1 MAKFFNKVYLH
12 AYKRGN
18 IVWVKGTIKNQSHY
32 RMSTSK
38 EFSKAN
44 MNYVEKHWEDLLK
57 EHFEKEN
64 YFLQRKAMLTF
75 CEFLPRSLEL
85 RSETASEGSVR
96 DYESS
101 INKHIIPMFGNDKFD
116 EITIPKI
123 KDWQKS
129 LREEAKLAQK
139 TIIGLRAMFSG
150 VLNHAIEEG
159 VATANVISQTKAPDK
174 KLFIQYDEFGNLL
187 DHKGR
192 EIDDDTLDPFTLD
205 DVWKLIDAAEGQF
218 KLILTILFFT
228 GMRTGEMVTL
238 KWSDID
244 WNNETIHIQRANN
257 SSHEIGTTKTGVS
270 RKVTILPIVMNAL
283 REQYKDTGLQGGFI
297 FLAQDGG
304 RYKTYDTFRKYHW
317 KNLLLRTGY
326 AYRKFYQ
333 TRHTFASIMLSKGE
347 DIIWVSKIMLGH
359 SEVATTYKFYARYI
373 QSSDKKHAG
382 FLDDECTNNVQNINL
397 KSESA

>member
-1 MAKFFNKVYLH
+1 MFFNKNYEH
-12 AYKRGN
+12 AYKRGKT
-18 IVWVKGTIKNQSHY
+18 VWVQGTIKNHIHH
-32 RMSTSK
+32 RMTTGK

-44 MNYVEKHWEDLLK
+44 MNYVEKHWELLLE
-57 EHFEKEN
+57 EHFEKEKT
-64 YFLQRKAMLTF
+64 LVERKAMLTF
-75 CEFLPRSLEL
+75 REFLPRSLEL
-85 RSETASEGSVR
+85 RTETASEGSIR

-101 INKHIIPMFGNDKFD
+101 INKHIIPTFGDCKFD

-123 KDWQKS
+123 KDWQKC
-129 LREEAKLAQK
+129 LRTESKLAQK

-159 VATANVISQTKAPDK
+159 IASTNAISQTKAPDK
-174 KLFIQYDEFGNLL
+174 KLFIKYDEFGNLL
-187 DHKGR
+187 DNKGR
-192 EIDDDTLDPFTLD
+192 EINDDKLDPFALE

-218 KLILTILFFT
+218 KLMLTVLFFT

-257 SSHEIGTTKTGVS
+257 SSHKIGTTKTGVS
-270 RKVTILPIVMNAL
+270 RKVTILPIVLEAL
-283 REQYKDTGLQGGFI
+283 KEQYKNTGLQGGFI

-359 SEVATTYKFYARYI
+359 SEVATTYKFYAKYI

-382 FLDDECTNNVQNINL
+382 FLDDERTNSVQNINL